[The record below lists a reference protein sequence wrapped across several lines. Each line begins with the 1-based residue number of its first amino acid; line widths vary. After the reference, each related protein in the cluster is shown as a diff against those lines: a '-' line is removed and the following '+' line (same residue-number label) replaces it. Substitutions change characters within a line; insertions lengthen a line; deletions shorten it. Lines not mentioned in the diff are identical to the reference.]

1 MSVKINDLVEPFR
14 DQVAQLLARCE
25 ARGIRMVP
33 TETLRTPWQ
42 QAIYWRQSRSIVEIR
57 AAVEQLRGEGASFLA
72 EVIEAVGPRNG
83 DEVTRALPGNSW
95 HQWGEAIDCFW
106 EVDGKAEWSTV
117 KKVNGLNGYTV
128 YAEEAATLGLD
139 AGLKWSSFKDA
150 PHVQMRSVANPKSS
164 GLTWAQIDATMRARF
179 STGGALL
186 QSSVAL
192 DAATASPEPLR
203 LSYVSPY
210 GWRVFETTDVASV
223 VFRAKMAIDAD
234 GAPKAYHRNNA
245 IALDNLSNA
254 GRPGYWPALVT
265 DANGVPREQD
275 ERDPAPGYFVS
286 RTTLAY
292 EGKDEER
299 PEAYVDATKVPYFV
313 LPGRHYKSF
322 SNSTPIRIGD
332 VGVAYNLKTKKVS
345 YAIFA
350 DIGPVDKIGEGSI
363 ALANALGI
371 NGNPK
376 SGGVEDR
383 QVLYLVFQGSGRGS
397 AMTLAE
403 LNATVK
409 PLFERWGGVARMEA
423 YGGI

>member
-1 MSVKINDLVEPFR
+1 MSTKINDLVEPFR
-14 DQVAQLLARCE
+14 EPVAQLLANCE

-57 AAVEQLRGEGASFLA
+57 AAVAQLRAEGAPFLA

-117 KKVNGLNGYTV
+117 KKVNGLNGYSV
-128 YAEEAATLGLD
+128 YADEAAKLGLD

-164 GLTWAQIDATMRARF
+164 GLTWAQIDATMRERF
-179 STGGALL
+179 ASGDTLL
-186 QSSVAL
+186 RASVSL
-192 DAATASPEPLR
+192 DAATASPEPLS
-203 LSYVSPY
+203 LSYVGPG
-210 GWRVFETTDVASV
+210 GWRVFETTDVQSI

-234 GAPKAYHRNNA
+234 GAPKAYHSNNA
-245 IALDNLSNA
+245 VALDYLANA
-254 GRPGYWPALVT
+254 GRPGNWWALVT
-265 DANGVPREQD
+265 NANGVPRVQD
-275 ERDPAPGYFVS
+275 ARDPAQGYFVS
-286 RTTLAY
+286 KTALVYDDTDPA
-292 EGKDEER
+292 R
-299 PEAYVDATKVPYFV
+299 PEHYVDAAKVPFFV
-313 LPGRHYKSF
+313 LPGGRYKSF
-322 SNSTPIRIGD
+322 SKDTPIRLGD
-332 VGVAYNLKTKKVS
+332 VGVAYNLKTKKMS

-350 DIGPVDKIGEGSI
+350 DIGPGDKIGEGSI

-371 NGNPK
+371 NGDPK

-403 LNATVK
+403 LNATAK
-409 PLFERWGGVARMEA
+409 PLFDRWGGVARMEA